1 MIDSLIK
8 LRPINSL
15 IGERFYV
22 PSYQRGYRWT
32 ERQVV
37 DLLDDI
43 WQFSTER
50 DKDEI
55 YCLQPV
61 IVKDHEGQWELID
74 GQQRLTT
81 IYIILSYLKKK
92 RFQIEYETR
101 KQSREFLENL
111 NGEIDDTNIDFFHIS
126 SAFGFVSDWFQ
137 KIEESDA
144 DHTVEEEFSLALGK
158 HTQVIWYQ
166 VNDDVDAIDIFTRIN
181 IGKIPL
187 TNAELIKALFLRSNN
202 FGDNVEEVRLKQ
214 LEIAGEWD
222 RIEYSLQNDEFW
234 YFLCDGA
241 TKYDTRIEFI
251 FDLIAE
257 KNQKHDEFYTFRHF
271 SSQNISEAN
280 IEEHW
285 KKIRTYFLTFEE
297 WYNDKE
303 LYHLIGYLI
312 AIGFK
317 IVQIKKASLS
327 KSKSA
332 FRQYLKDSIR
342 DQIKCKVSE
351 LQYGD
356 PFVRK
361 VLLLFNIVTLI
372 NNKQANTRFQ
382 FNRYKLENWD
392 IEHIH
397 SVQSEMPET
406 KSHQIEWLKEVEKF
420 TEDEDFKKRIAEV
433 LKNEK
438 QIDEATFRKLFQD
451 IISKY
456 GEDVEVNDIS
466 NLTLLDAKTNRGYK
480 NAIFPIKRNIILERD
495 REGTFIPLCTKNVF
509 LKYYSNDLSKMSIWG
524 KEDRTRYKESIE
536 TVLQNII

>member
-1 MIDSLIK
+1 MTENLIK

-15 IGERFYV
+15 IAEKFYV

-32 ERQVV
+32 ERQVT

-61 IVKDHEGQWELID
+61 IVKDREGQWELID

-126 SAFGFVSDWFQ
+126 SAYGFVKDWFK

-222 RIEYSLQNDEFW
+222 RIE
-234 YFLCDGA
+234 
-241 TKYDTRIEFI
+241 
-251 FDLIAE
+251 
-257 KNQKHDEFYTFRHF
+257 
-271 SSQNISEAN
+271 
-280 IEEHW
+280 
-285 KKIRTYFLTFEE
+285 
-297 WYNDKE
+297 
-303 LYHLIGYLI
+303 
-312 AIGFK
+312 
-317 IVQIKKASLS
+317 
-327 KSKSA
+327 
-332 FRQYLKDSIR
+332 
-342 DQIKCKVSE
+342 
-351 LQYGD
+351 
-356 PFVRK
+356 
-361 VLLLFNIVTLI
+361 
-372 NNKQANTRFQ
+372 
-382 FNRYKLENWD
+382 
-392 IEHIH
+392 
-397 SVQSEMPET
+397 
-406 KSHQIEWLKEVEKF
+406 
-420 TEDEDFKKRIAEV
+420 
-433 LKNEK
+433 
-438 QIDEATFRKLFQD
+438 
-451 IISKY
+451 
-456 GEDVEVNDIS
+456 
-466 NLTLLDAKTNRGYK
+466 
-480 NAIFPIKRNIILERD
+480 
-495 REGTFIPLCTKNVF
+495 
-509 LKYYSNDLSKMSIWG
+509 
-524 KEDRTRYKESIE
+524 
-536 TVLQNII
+536 